1 MSQRSYGHHQRAAVP
16 GGLRDTSPHSIVAR
30 ANEETKLGAVKFGM
44 GVVQGTAPGT
54 NVKLPVSDSTSGAFE
69 GVVITGVKSMD
80 LQGKIAIGETDT
92 LGILKW
98 GKVWV
103 RLASGLAS
111 VAYGDAL
118 YLVTSGD
125 DAGKFTN
132 EADNAVAV
140 NGVFIGGIESG
151 DMAPVELFNQ
161 GSAVGANISALDT
174 QIADHETR
182 IAALEQA

>member
-1 MSQRSYGHHQRAAVP
+1 MSQTSYGYHQQAAVP

-30 ANEETKLGAVKFGM
+30 ANEETEAGAVKFGM
-44 GVVQGTAPGT
+44 GVVQGTVPGS
-54 NVKLPVSDSTSGAFE
+54 NVKLPVSDSTSDMFE
-69 GVVITGVKSMD
+69 GIVITGVKSMD
-80 LQGKIAIGETDT
+80 LQGAVAIEKTDT

-103 RLASGLAS
+103 RLASVVAS
-111 VAYGDAL
+111 VAYSDSL
-118 YLVTSGD
+118 YLVISGD

-132 EADNAVAV
+132 EADNAIAV

-151 DMAPVELFNQ
+151 DIAPVELFNQ
-161 GSAVGANISALDT
+161 GSAIGANIAAHDT

-182 IAALEQA
+182 IAALEA

>member
-1 MSQRSYGHHQRAAVP
+1 MAQTSYGYHQQAAVP

-30 ANEETKLGAVKFGM
+30 ANEETESGAVKFGM
-44 GVVQGTAPGT
+44 GVVQGTVPGS
-54 NVKLPVSDSTSGAFE
+54 NVKLPTEASTSDQFE
-69 GVVITGVKSMD
+69 GVVVTGVKSMD
-80 LQGKIAIGETDT
+80 LRGDVLIGATDT

-98 GKVWV
+98 GKIWV
-103 RLASGLAS
+103 RLVPGLSS

-132 EADNAVAV
+132 EEDDAIAV

-151 DMAPVELFNQ
+151 DMAPVELLNK

-182 IAALEQA
+182 IAALEA